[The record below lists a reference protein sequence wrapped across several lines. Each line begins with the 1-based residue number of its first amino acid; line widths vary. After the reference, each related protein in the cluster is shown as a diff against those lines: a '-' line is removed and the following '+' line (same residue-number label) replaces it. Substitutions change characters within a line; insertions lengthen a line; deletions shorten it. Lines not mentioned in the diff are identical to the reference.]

1 MISLSKV
8 VYNLKY
14 NWNIHSFLIIIY
26 FLLSSFNNHFDE
38 KQIIWVDF
46 LKVVSFTIIFIIAI
60 WLFQK
65 KLKYNQEYFILLS
78 LTLCVCLFYST
89 LINLHGNIT
98 FNALLIPFEIL
109 VVYFIFFYYLKK
121 VSSHWKIRFY
131 LNCYFIILCTI
142 ELSLLPKKE
151 VDFVNDDKQLIFS
164 NSTFKEHD
172 QLVGNENNPNIYILF
187 YDGYANEK
195 NLTNYFNFDN
205 SLFIKQIKSKGFY
218 YVPNSH
224 SNYNQTLK
232 TWASFLNLG
241 YLKTNKEID
250 LLSSIKFNLLT
261 EYIFK
266 KAYNIVNLSP
276 FQIEDNSNYNSYD
289 LMFGNA
295 SLSNH
300 LYVRTI
306 FFKFERFLKYHILG
320 YKIENNKIALLTNIM
335 NAKPNNKPN
344 LVLYHSMITHYPY
357 QFDENGNHKLELFL
371 HGVKQRMQDYLTQ
384 LKYTNKLIN
393 QTIDNILL
401 KQPNSIIVIAS
412 DHGYRQIEGQ
422 SLKLVEQESFEN
434 FCAFYFPDKKYNMLY
449 DSISVV
455 NIFRIVVSKI
465 KKDNP
470 VFVKDIQCKSI
481 TSKTLQR

>member
-1 MISLSKV
+1 M
-8 VYNLKY
+8 
-14 NWNIHSFLIIIY
+14 
-26 FLLSSFNNHFDE
+26 
-38 KQIIWVDF
+38 
-46 LKVVSFTIIFIIAI
+46 
-60 WLFQK
+60 
-65 KLKYNQEYFILLS
+65 
-78 LTLCVCLFYST
+78 
-89 LINLHGNIT
+89 
-98 FNALLIPFEIL
+98 P
-109 VVYFIFFYYLKK
+109 
-121 VSSHWKIRFY
+121 
-131 LNCYFIILCTI
+131 
-142 ELSLLPKKE
+142 P
-151 VDFVNDDKQLIFS
+151 
-164 NSTFKEHD
+164 
-172 QLVGNENNPNIYILF
+172 
-187 YDGYANEK
+187 
-195 NLTNYFNFDN
+195 
-205 SLFIKQIKSKGFY
+205 
-218 YVPNSH
+218 
-224 SNYNQTLK
+224 
-232 TWASFLNLG
+232 
-241 YLKTNKEID
+241 
-250 LLSSIKFNLLT
+250 
-261 EYIFK
+261 
-266 KAYNIVNLSP
+266 IVA
-276 FQIEDNSNYNSYD
+276 E
-289 LMFGNA
+289 
-295 SLSNH
+295 
-300 LYVRTI
+300 
-306 FFKFERFLKYHILG
+306 
-320 YKIENNKIALLTNIM
+320 